1 MKTKPA
7 GLLIGILIIGAILL
21 GVRLVRNSGSEP
33 SNPDQGNEQVSDAH
47 KPATSSQNRPKGST
61 SSRTADSSSR
71 PAAVEPELADA
82 EISRLLSDDKVPVLQ
97 AAKGLL
103 AIAADSRV
111 AVKVRAD
118 ALQHGLNLTS
128 DEDYA
133 ELALPELEANH
144 FESPEMQRIALDDAY
159 NRDDIAKLP
168 STLALMKHTTGEMQK
183 EAIELIAFIT
193 SEDEAIGTNYDKWSS
208 IITEHLLKNAEEE

>member
-1 MKTKPA
+1 MKTKTT

-21 GVRLVRNSGSEP
+21 GVRLVRDSGKEP
-33 SNPDQGNEQVSDAH
+33 VPADTDHPQLTAGS
-47 KPATSSQNRPKGST
+47 KPTTSSKDRPKSNT
-61 SSRTADSSSR
+61 SSRNADNTAR
-71 PAAVEPELADA
+71 PAPVDPGAADA

-111 AVKVRAD
+111 DAKVRTD

-144 FESPEMQRIALDDAY
+144 FESPEMQRVVLDDAY
-159 NRDDIAKLP
+159 NRDDKAKLP
-168 STLALMKHTTGEMQK
+168 STLALMKHTTGDMQK

-193 SEDEAIGTNYDKWSS
+193 SEDESIGANYDKWSS
-208 IITEHLLKNAEEE
+208 IITEHLLKSEEEE

>member
-1 MKTKPA
+1 MKTKTA
-7 GLLIGILIIGAILL
+7 GLFIGILIIVAILL
-21 GVRLVRNSGSEP
+21 GFRLVRDLDSGQGKPEQGTEP
-33 SNPDQGNEQVSDAH
+33 VREAH
-47 KPATSSQNRPKGST
+47 KPVPSSQDRPKART
-61 SSRTADSSSR
+61 SSRSADRIPSPTAVD
-71 PAAVEPELADA
+71 PELADA

-111 AVKVRAD
+111 ATKVRAD
-118 ALQHGLNLTS
+118 ALQHGLNLTN

-133 ELALPELEANH
+133 ELVMPELEANH
-144 FESPEMQRIALDDAY
+144 FESPEMHRIALDDAY

-193 SEDEAIGTNYDKWSS
+193 SEDEAIGLNYDKWSS
-208 IITEHLLKNAEEE
+208 IVTEHLLKNAEEE